1 MSPGEE
7 RAGIHCPI
15 GLFSKKEDEIVR
27 LTGKINQART
37 AADKC
42 PWAQALMESVQV
54 LLTCEHYDE
63 KLTDCNLCRGVSELR
78 YKTAEL
84 VVKAGHLHSRRGL

>member
-7 RAGIHCPI
+7 RVGVHCPI
-15 GLFSKKEDEIVR
+15 GLFSEREAEILR

-37 AADKC
+37 AADKG
-42 PWAQALMESVQV
+42 PWARALMESVQV

-63 KLTDCNLCRGVSELR
+63 KSTDCSLCRGFSELR

-84 VVKAGHLHSRRGL
+84 VVKAGHLHSRRAL